1 MRVVLLL
8 CVLALLAAAGCG
20 SDDETPASS
29 PATTEE
35 TAAEDGT
42 GAEEPA
48 PSGEP
53 ACADVDAPAPRE
65 DGGATAPEE
74 RLDPE
79 TTFTLVFE
87 TSCGT
92 FTVTLDQAA
101 APATSASL
109 VALARDGFF
118 DDTVFHRIVPG
129 FVIQGGDPT
138 QSGSGGPGYSTV
150 DPPAQDAAYE
160 RGVVAMAKTAV
171 EPPGT
176 AGSQF
181 FVVTADA
188 GLPPEYAI
196 VGRVTDGLDVVDA
209 IDAQGDA
216 PTELPLKP
224 IVVESVTVAETG

>member
-1 MRVVLLL
+1 VRIALVISLIV
-8 CVLALLAAAGCG
+8 LLAAAGCG
-20 SDDETPASS
+20 SDDEPEAS
-29 PATTEE
+29 EE
-35 TAAEDGT
+35 TTAESAAGDTAG
-42 GAEEPA
+42 GEEPA
-48 PSGEP
+48 PSGD
-53 ACADVDAPAPRE
+53 ATCADVDAPAPRE

-79 TTFTLVFE
+79 TTFTLAFE

-92 FTVTLDQAA
+92 FTVTLDQAS

-150 DPPAQDAAYE
+150 DAPAQDAVYG
-160 RGVVAMAKTAV
+160 RGVVAMAKTGV

-216 PTELPLKP
+216 ATELPLKP